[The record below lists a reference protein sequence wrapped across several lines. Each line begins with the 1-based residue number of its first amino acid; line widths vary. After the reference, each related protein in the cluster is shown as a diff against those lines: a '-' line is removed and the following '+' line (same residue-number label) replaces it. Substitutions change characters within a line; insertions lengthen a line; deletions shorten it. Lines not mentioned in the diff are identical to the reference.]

1 MSVSV
6 ARGSHTDGAL
16 VNLLAPV
23 TARSQ
28 RPGCFVSCQTDEQR
42 DFAFVLTDEVRL
54 LVIDDDPI
62 QREFASVYLSTPTAT
77 VDTAMDGADGL
88 GKLASTKYDLIV
100 TDLEMPVMG
109 GLEVIRRVRADP
121 ALADIPIVVVTS
133 LEDIESI
140 DRAYDAG
147 ATSFVT
153 KPVNWRLLT
162 YQLRFV
168 LRAHRMATAK

>member
-1 MSVSV
+1 MSG
-6 ARGSHTDGAL
+6 R
-16 VNLLAPV
+16 
-23 TARSQ
+23 
-28 RPGCFVSCQTDEQR
+28 TDEQR
-42 DFAFVLTDEVRL
+42 DFAFVLTDDVRI

-62 QREFASVYLSTPTAT
+62 QREFALVYLSTPTAT
-77 VDTAMDGADGL
+77 VDTASDGAEGL
-88 GKLASTKYDLIV
+88 RKLNETKFDLIV

-109 GLEVIRRVRADP
+109 GLELIRCVRADP
-121 ALADIPIVVVTS
+121 ALRDLPIVVVTS

-153 KPVNWRLLT
+153 KPVNWRLLA

-168 LRAHRMATAK
+168 LRAHRMTAAK